1 MKKYKFTILLLLT
14 FVIAFP
20 VITVKLVTAEQE
32 KKARQEELAK
42 VTDTEKEPAEAAA
55 GTEEN
60 STDKAG
66 TGQADIDS
74 TENTEDKT
82 DTKDNEAVA
91 DTEQEGTF
99 TTEDVSYFSDAL
111 FIGDSRTVGLSEY
124 ADLGDAD
131 VFATIGLSSFKLFET
146 QVDIITYSSLP
157 EEFLLAG
164 KW

>member
-32 KKARQEELAK
+32 KKARQEELAQ
-42 VTDTEKEPAEAAA
+42 VTDTEKEPAEAVA

-66 TGQADIDS
+66 TGQEDIDS

-82 DTKDNEAVA
+82 GTKDNETVQIRSRREPLQQRISAIFPMLYLLEIP
-91 DTEQEGTF
+91 EQ
-99 TTEDVSYFSDAL
+99 
-111 FIGDSRTVGLSEY
+111 
-124 ADLGDAD
+124 
-131 VFATIGLSSFKLFET
+131 
-146 QVDIITYSSLP
+146 
-157 EEFLLAG
+157 
-164 KW
+164 

>member
-42 VTDTEKEPAEAAA
+42 VTDTEKEPVETAT
-55 GTEEN
+55 GTDEN

-82 DTKDNEAVA
+82 
-91 DTEQEGTF
+91 
-99 TTEDVSYFSDAL
+99 
-111 FIGDSRTVGLSEY
+111 
-124 ADLGDAD
+124 
-131 VFATIGLSSFKLFET
+131 
-146 QVDIITYSSLP
+146 
-157 EEFLLAG
+157 G
-164 KW
+164 KKI

>member
-32 KKARQEELAK
+32 KKARQEELAQ
-42 VTDTEKEPAEAAA
+42 VTDTEKEPAEAVA

-82 DTKDNEAVA
+82 GIKDNETVA

-99 TTEDVSYFSDAL
+99 TTEDISYFFRCLIYWRFQNSRI
-111 FIGDSRTVGLSEY
+111 IGVCRPWGCGCICNDWL
-124 ADLGDAD
+124 
-131 VFATIGLSSFKLFET
+131 K
-146 QVDIITYSSLP
+146 
-157 EEFLLAG
+157 FL
-164 KW
+164 

>member
-42 VTDTEKEPAEAAA
+42 VTDTEKEPVEAAS
-55 GTEEN
+55 GTDEN

-82 DTKDNEAVA
+82 DTKDNTIY
-91 DTEQEGTF
+91 DLCR
-99 TTEDVSYFSDAL
+99 FSAG
-111 FIGDSRTVGLSEY
+111 IGNVDRVRK
-124 ADLGDAD
+124 GDR
-131 VFATIGLSSFKLFET
+131 G
-146 QVDIITYSSLP
+146 
-157 EEFLLAG
+157 
-164 KW
+164 

>member
-32 KKARQEELAK
+32 KKARQEELAQ
-42 VTDTEKEPAEAAA
+42 VTGTEKEPAEAVA

-82 DTKDNEAVA
+82 GIKDNETVA

-99 TTEDVSYFSDAL
+99 TTEDISYFSDAL
-111 FIGDSRTVGLSEY
+111 FIGDSRTRGR
-124 ADLGDAD
+124 
-131 VFATIGLSSFKLFET
+131 T
-146 QVDIITYSSLP
+146 
-157 EEFLLAG
+157 
-164 KW
+164 

>member
-32 KKARQEELAK
+32 KKARQEELAQ
-42 VTDTEKEPAEAAA
+42 VTDTEKEPP
-55 GTEEN
+55 EEQLPER
-60 STDKAG
+60 K
-66 TGQADIDS
+66 
-74 TENTEDKT
+74 KT
-82 DTKDNEAVA
+82 AQIKPVQDRQILIVQKI
-91 DTEQEGTF
+91 QKIKQ
-99 TTEDVSYFSDAL
+99 VSRIMKRWQIRSRREPLQQRISAIFSDAL

-146 QVDIITYSSLP
+146 EVDMPRAMEKKL
-157 EEFLLAG
+157 
-164 KW
+164 